1 MKTPGA
7 VFGRSA
13 VRGSLS
19 AGYGSPSPSQERT
32 TKSGSPG
39 GASGWQSQ
47 PGWSKSPW
55 VNIFVIN
62 NSAVISSHLKYESFP
77 SLKGMH
83 VYMY

>member
-55 VNIFVIN
+55 ESTHDQHAFMNV
-62 NSAVISSHLKYESFP
+62 HLAGSGGVQTE
-77 SLKGMH
+77 L
-83 VYMY
+83 